1 MGRLSHGTIHLHYA
15 SEISL
20 DGFERRLTGV
30 PILTITQGV
39 ELLLRVGQR
48 PDLLLTL
55 RPEIPQVGRDDG
67 NRRIWH
73 QRPLTVTR
81 RAEMRCQC
89 HAPEATPAHRA

>member
-1 MGRLSHGTIHLHYA
+1 
-15 SEISL
+15 
-20 DGFERRLTGV
+20 
-30 PILTITQGV
+30 
-39 ELLLRVGQR
+39 
-48 PDLLLTL
+48 LLLTL